1 MACLE
6 NWGGVSFFAEAK
18 YFREF
23 LSITLLQLTN
33 YYGD

>member
-6 NWGGVSFFAEAK
+6 NRGVSFLAEAK

-23 LSITLLQLTN
+23 RSITLLQLTN